1 MNLSSALCKVGDEGF
16 KFMRKRQFSFFWYK
30 RTFKIQISIFWF
42 QSSVRNSF
50 AFNKQLL
57 RTAILEHYL
66 AFKLFKEE
74 IRNEENGESSCIN
87 LRVIFPELKRFG
99 SQGFANIWF
108 ESQVSTQFLPPMW
121 SIVVGIIIHFDKLE
135 NKWG

>member
-1 MNLSSALCKVGDEGF
+1 M
-16 KFMRKRQFSFFWYK
+16 
-30 RTFKIQISIFWF
+30 F
-42 QSSVRNSF
+42 QSSVRHSF

-57 RTAILEHYL
+57 RRATLEHHL
-66 AFKLFKEE
+66 AFKLFKDE

-108 ESQVSTQFLPPMW
+108 ESQVSTQFLPPM
-121 SIVVGIIIHFDKLE
+121 
-135 NKWG
+135 